1 MIEALRRLGA
11 FRRKRT
17 LVLGDAVYRV
27 RRDQLVRIPDRFV
40 MERRAGPQRK
50 RWGRGENGRMDW
62 ERQRQVMRE
71 HSRSD
76 RRRFSYYT
84 KDVERKR
91 REKLDRWNVRTI
103 MADWLYEQER
113 GRCYWDDDWDDW
125 DDREYENSWVDPGW
139 SVTFLDLMR

>member
-11 FRRKRT
+11 FRRRRT

-27 RRDQLVRIPDRFV
+27 RRDRLVRIPDEFV
-40 MERRAGPQRK
+40 HVRASGKHRK

-76 RRRFSYYT
+76 RRRYSFYT

-91 REKLDRWNVRTI
+91 REKADRWDLRLL
-103 MADWLYEQER
+103 MDEWWLCGWDR
-113 GRCYWDDDWDDW
+113 DDYWDWDDW
-125 DDREYENSWVDPGW
+125 DEARDCSWTDPGW
-139 SVTFLDLMR
+139 SVTFIDLMR